1 MTMLTICMKSPLKRV
16 SWMMNS
22 YLKEVEETMQM
33 IFGERYLED
42 QESDDDDTQT

>member
-1 MTMLTICMKSPLKRV
+1 MDDEQLLE
-16 SWMMNS
+16 
-22 YLKEVEETMQM
+22 EVEETMQM